1 MRMLNHKL
9 GLIALAGAL
18 GIGCAGSLESSRP
31 LDSELGAASVRD
43 DARCRSL
50 DRTRRDWAAVAAV
63 FGAAAGGEG
72 LATLPAESKEAE
84 LALAIGA
91 VSSAALAAG
100 ALQVSHGASQ
110 SWARECSR

>member
-1 MRMLNHKL
+1 MLKHKL
-9 GLIALAGAL
+9 CILIMAGAL
-18 GIGCAGSLESSRP
+18 SIGCAGSLESARP
-31 LDSELGAASVRD
+31 LDSELGAAPRD
-43 DARCRSL
+43 DARCEQL

-91 VSSAALAAG
+91 VSSAALAGG